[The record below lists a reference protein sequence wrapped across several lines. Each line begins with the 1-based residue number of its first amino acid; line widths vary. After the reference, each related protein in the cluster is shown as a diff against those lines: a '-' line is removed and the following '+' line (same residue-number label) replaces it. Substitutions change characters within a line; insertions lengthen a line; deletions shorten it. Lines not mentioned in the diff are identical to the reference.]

1 MVIKARRTLINYY
14 EIFNMS
20 KTRLFLIL
28 VIPYLIC
35 GCNSQNKD
43 KTQDT
48 TVNTINNSK
57 SKTDTINRQADTIS
71 YDYKELKKHAPDCGN
86 MPDTG
91 NLCTNAYFK
100 YPEFNNQPILNTL
113 IKNRIIHFAN
123 IDEILSPNN
132 KIQKLDTNINN
143 YADDFIKD
151 YVKNHDSDPERPWE
165 LKAEATVILQDSA
178 FIAIRFEGYH
188 YNGGAHG
195 IDGIYGLNFDKK
207 TSSVLKLKD
216 LLLNGY
222 RKELKPIILTKF
234 KEQQNLPIDTPL
246 QDYGKIKNGKIPVSN
261 NFLITKEGLLFLYN
275 EYEVLPESEGPVE
288 IKVPYSQIKFLIKPN
303 TILAKYIN

>member
-1 MVIKARRTLINYY
+1 MRA
-14 EIFNMS
+14 
-20 KTRLFLIL
+20 LFFI
-28 VIPYLIC
+28 LIC
-35 GCNSQNKD
+35 LFAIACDQSLKQKGQNVD
-43 KTQDT
+43 ADT
-48 TVNTINNSK
+48 IKNKTINI
-57 SKTDTINRQADTIS
+57 DTINRQDDTIS

-188 YNGGAHG
+188 YSGGAHG

-222 RKELKPIILTKF
+222 SKELKPIILTKF